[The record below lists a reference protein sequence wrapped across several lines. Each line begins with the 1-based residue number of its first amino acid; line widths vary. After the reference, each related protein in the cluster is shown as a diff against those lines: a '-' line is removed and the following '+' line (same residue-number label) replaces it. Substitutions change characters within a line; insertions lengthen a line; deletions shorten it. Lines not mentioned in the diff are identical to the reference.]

1 MAKQLTLKV
10 QTRAQAG
17 RTAVKR
23 IKQQGLVP
31 AVIYGGKDQPQNL
44 QVNAR
49 EISGLLARAVSEHL
63 LVELEI
69 ANGADIVNRL
79 ALIQEV
85 QHDALKGDV
94 LHVDFRAVRT
104 DEKIHAEV
112 PIEPVGEATG
122 VKNFGGVL
130 EVALHSLVVEC
141 LPRDLPEV
149 ISIDVSELGVGQAI
163 HVKDVSLPDGVTAK
177 ADPDLTVVLVAAPRV
192 EAEPVTVV
200 VAAQPEVLKEKKEEA
215 GVENK

>member
-1 MAKQLTLKV
+1 MARQLTLRA

-17 RTAVKR
+17 RTAVKK

-49 EISGLLARAVSEHL
+49 EISSLLAGAVSEHL

-85 QHDALKGDV
+85 QHDPLKGDV
-94 LHVDFRAVRT
+94 LHVDFRVVRT

-163 HVKDVSLPDGVTAK
+163 HVKDVPLPDGVTAK

-192 EAEPVTVV
+192 EAEPVPAI

-215 GVENK
+215 GPENK